1 MSSGTASSDWR
12 ADLDAVDETLIDE
25 FQSGFPVIERPFRV
39 VGERLGVTES
49 EALARVGRLRERGVF
64 RRFGAVLNPP
74 VIGSSTLAAV
84 AAPEDRFDDVAEVVN
99 GYRQVN
105 HNYRRDHHWNMWFVV
120 TAGSRERRDAILAEI
135 EERTG
140 LAVLN
145 LPMLTDYYI
154 DLEFPVVNDD
164 RFARE
169 SLAETAVS
177 ATRISEA
184 ARGDLSRLEADV
196 LVAIQDGLPL
206 SATPYRDVAAEVD
219 APVEAV
225 VETIEG
231 LLADGCIKRIGCVVN
246 HVVTGF
252 DANCMVVWDVP
263 DDELDDYGT
272 AVGRLPYVTL
282 CYHRPRRPEQD
293 WPYNLFTMI
302 HGREQAAVDAKL
314 DELATEHLPF
324 EHERLYS
331 TETLKQTGA
340 RYDELVAS
348 AEAGT
353 EAADADSGTADAD
366 ADSGTADA
374 DADSGT
380 ADADSD
386 DAEAPGSDQDA

>member
-1 MSSGTASSDWR
+1 MSDATSGWR
-12 ADLDAVDETLIDE
+12 RDLDATDAALVDE
-25 FQSGFPVIERPFRV
+25 FQSGFPVEERPFRR
-39 VGERLGVTES
+39 VGEALGVS
-49 EALARVGRLRERGVF
+49 EAEALERVERLRERGVF

-74 VIGSSTLAAV
+74 VIGSSTLAALSV
-84 AAPEDRFDDVAEVVN
+84 PEERFAAVAEVVN

-105 HNYRRDHHWNMWFVV
+105 HNYRRDHEWNMWFVV
-120 TAGSRERRDAILAEI
+120 TAASRERRDGILAEV

-184 ARGDLSRLEADV
+184 ARGDLTDLEARV
-196 LVAIQDGLPL
+196 LLAIQDGLPL
-206 SATPYRDVAAEVD
+206 SATPYRDVAAAVD
-219 APVEAV
+219 APVEEVLAT
-225 VETIEG
+225 VEA
-231 LLADGCIKRIGCVVN
+231 LLADGCIKRVGCVVN

-263 DDELDDYGT
+263 DEDLDELGVR
-272 AVGRLPYVTL
+272 VGRLPYVTL
-282 CYHRPRRPEQD
+282 CYHRPRRPAQD

-302 HGREQAAVDAKL
+302 HGREQAAVDAKI
-314 DELATEHLPF
+314 DELATEYLTVP
-324 EHERLYS
+324 HERLYS

-340 RYDELVAS
+340 RYDELVS
-348 AEAGT
+348 ADD
-353 EAADADSGTADAD
+353 AARGDETADAGGEAHGD
-366 ADSGTADA
+366 PAA
-374 DADSGT
+374 
-380 ADADSD
+380 D
-386 DAEAPGSDQDA
+386 DAE